1 MWQRWL
7 LRKQLFRVVFG
18 SLYYTDSTLYPAA
31 QRRLGERTKR
41 ETRVCEIIISSISIH
56 GARKDYLPAPSATI
70 PWSHDTAALP
80 LTPFENLF
88 SNHRRRHPVLHRRR
102 WLCRVA
108 AMFCGLLYGI
118 RHHHLHHPW
127 PDLFDQLRVGIITCE
142 NTSIPFLLV
151 SMASADEEEGVVLE
165 QPARVHCSS
174 CLCGNRI
181 EI

>member
-31 QRRLGERTKR
+31 QRRLGERMKR

-80 LTPFENLF
+80 LTPFQKLPLTTAAVTP
-88 SNHRRRHPVLHRRR
+88 SCTVVAGYVV
-102 WLCRVA
+102 WLLCFVVHY
-108 AMFCGLLYGI
+108 MEEDTTTHGLIY
-118 RHHHLHHPW
+118 
-127 PDLFDQLRVGIITCE
+127 
-142 NTSIPFLLV
+142 SI
-151 SMASADEEEGVVLE
+151 
-165 QPARVHCSS
+165 
-174 CLCGNRI
+174 N
-181 EI
+181 